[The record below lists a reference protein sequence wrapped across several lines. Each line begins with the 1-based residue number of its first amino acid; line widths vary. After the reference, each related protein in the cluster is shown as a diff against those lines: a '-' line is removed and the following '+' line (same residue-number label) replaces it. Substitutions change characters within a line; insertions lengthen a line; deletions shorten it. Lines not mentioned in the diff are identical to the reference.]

1 MKILHAIVIT
11 AAIVIGSQAFGEIK
25 PGLEVGFTF
34 REVMVVVEDPG
45 DEGEKIGLTKEDVER
60 TVKLKLL
67 SRGLRQ
73 VEKSP
78 SGSYLY
84 VRVSV
89 ASNAFH
95 LLSRLRKF
103 SLHYGIP
110 LDRGPGSPFIP
121 GKQGYAVVGTH
132 DGSKKFILDALE
144 VTLDL
149 FILDY
154 LESNLKYMDTFTD
167 KKLRGVDRAMKG
179 ALPTKTDDGF
189 LDEWLKRY
197 EDLIEEEE
205 EEEEEEE

>member
-1 MKILHAIVIT
+1 MKILHAIVVA
-11 AAIVIGSQAFGEIK
+11 AAIIIGSQASAEIK

-45 DEGEKIGLTKEDVER
+45 EEGKKIGLTKEDVER

-110 LDRGPGSPFIP
+110 LDRGTGSTFIP

-154 LESNLKYMDTFTD
+154 LESNLKYEATFRD

-179 ALPTKTDDGF
+179 ALLTKTDDGF
-189 LDEWLKRY
+189 LDEWLKHY
-197 EDLIEEEE
+197 DALMEEEE
-205 EEEEEEE
+205 EE

>member
-1 MKILHAIVIT
+1 MKLVQTLIAI
-11 AAIVIGSQAFGEIK
+11 AAIGVGSQAFGK
-25 PGLEVGFTF
+25 AWPGMEVGFTF
-34 REVMVVVEDPG
+34 REVWALAEDLGP
-45 DEGEKIGLTKEDVER
+45 DAKKIGLTGKDIQR
-60 TVKLKLL
+60 TVRLKLL
-67 SRGLRQ
+67 TRDLKP
-73 VEKSP
+73 VETSP

-110 LDRGPGSPFIP
+110 LDRGTGSTFIP

-154 LESNLKYMDTFTD
+154 LESNLKYMDTFRD

-179 ALPTKTDDGF
+179 ALPPKAEDGF
-189 LDEWLKRY
+189 LLDEWLKRY
-197 EDLIEEEE
+197 DALMEEEE
-205 EEEEEEE
+205 